1 MVCDYRLNI
10 NSDDIVKFAGMRM
23 AVGEHKFN
31 CSWAYMAGLGVGTF
45 PLVFQVFHDRKSE
58 FVFAIQLKLF
68 ILSVIL
74 TEILTCSDFF
84 I

>member
-1 MVCDYRLNI
+1 
-10 NSDDIVKFAGMRM
+10 
-23 AVGEHKFN
+23 
-31 CSWAYMAGLGVGTF
+31 MAGLGVGTF